1 MKKLKKIVLALIAMV
16 MIAGCTTDKPDVVD
30 PNVDVESK
38 IVVATEIDLS
48 TMDHH
53 LATDATSFI
62 AQTMVFAGLVEL
74 DENNQPQKDLAESWD
89 VSDDGLVYT
98 FHLTDT
104 NWSNGTPVTANDFV
118 YGWNRL
124 IAQETASQYSFIMET
139 IKVKNAAA
147 VTSGEM
153 AKEELGIK
161 ALDDKTFEVTLD
173 APCDFLL
180 GLMAFPSFFPMN
192 EEFATQMGDQY
203 ALTVDN
209 MLYCGP
215 YVMSDWMS
223 GSGYKFTKNEDY
235 HNADAISTDV
245 VEFKFIQDA
254 QSAMLEYQS
263 GNLDVVTLTGQMV
276 DAYKE
281 DDGFTNR
288 LQGYLWYLSVN
299 FDEPSL
305 ANKDLRQAISFAVD
319 REKMAELVLKDG
331 SIAAQGLIPVALAK
345 DKDGVDF
352 RESNGPQVEYDPA
365 AALEYF
371 SAAQAALGDEISV
384 ELLYE
389 DTEAGKAVA
398 EYIQNN
404 LETNLPGMVV
414 TLNSKPKKTRLDM
427 MKTGDYQICLT
438 RWGPDYADPQTYLD
452 MFLSY
457 NTSNNNG
464 KYNSPAY
471 DEAVLEATQGASA
484 SDSAARWELLKQA
497 ENIIIQQDLGV
508 IPVYQNGGAMMIAPG
523 ITGIEFHSAGVDN
536 YRNMVKE

>member
-299 FDEPSL
+299 FDDPNL

-371 SAAQAALGDEISV
+371 IAAQAALGDEISV

-497 ENIIIQQDLGV
+497 ENIIIKQDLGV

>member
-16 MIAGCTTDKPDVVD
+16 MIAGCSTDKPDVVD

-299 FDEPSL
+299 FDDPNL

-371 SAAQAALGDEISV
+371 SSAQEALGDEISV

-389 DTEAGKAVA
+389 DTEAGKSVA

>member
-16 MIAGCTTDKPDVVD
+16 MIAGCSTDKPDVVD

-299 FDEPSL
+299 FDDPNL

-371 SAAQAALGDEISV
+371 SSAQEALGDEISV

-389 DTEAGKAVA
+389 DTEAGKSVA

-471 DEAVLEATQGASA
+471 DEAVLETTQGASA

>member
-16 MIAGCTTDKPDVVD
+16 MIAGCSTDKPDVVD
-30 PNVDVESK
+30 PNVEVESK

-89 VSDDGLVYT
+89 ISDDGLVYT

-104 NWSNGTPVTANDFV
+104 NWSNGTPVTAHDFV

-147 VTSGEM
+147 VTAGEM

-223 GSGYKFTKNEDY
+223 GSGYAFTKNQDY

-305 ANKDLRQAISFAVD
+305 ANKDLRQAISYAID

-352 RESNGPQVEYDPA
+352 RDSNGPQVAYDPA
-365 AALEYF
+365 VALEYF
-371 SAAQAALGDEISV
+371 NAAQSALGDEISV

>member
-16 MIAGCTTDKPDVVD
+16 MIAGCSTDKPDVVD
-30 PNVDVESK
+30 PNVEVESK

-104 NWSNGTPVTANDFV
+104 NWSNGTPVTAHDFV

-147 VTSGEM
+147 VTNGEM

-223 GSGYKFTKNEDY
+223 GSGYAFTKNQDY

-299 FDEPSL
+299 FDEPNL
-305 ANKDLRQAISFAVD
+305 TNKDLRQAISYAID

-352 RESNGPQVEYDPA
+352 RDSNGPQVAYDPA

-371 SAAQAALGDEISV
+371 NAAQSALGDEISV

>member
-1 MKKLKKIVLALIAMV
+1 
-16 MIAGCTTDKPDVVD
+16 
-30 PNVDVESK
+30 
-38 IVVATEIDLS
+38 
-48 TMDHH
+48 
-53 LATDATSFI
+53 
-62 AQTMVFAGLVEL
+62 
-74 DENNQPQKDLAESWD
+74 
-89 VSDDGLVYT
+89 
-98 FHLTDT
+98 
-104 NWSNGTPVTANDFV
+104 
-118 YGWNRL
+118 
-124 IAQETASQYSFIMET
+124 
-139 IKVKNAAA
+139 
-147 VTSGEM
+147 
-153 AKEELGIK
+153 
-161 ALDDKTFEVTLD
+161 
-173 APCDFLL
+173 
-180 GLMAFPSFFPMN
+180 
-192 EEFATQMGDQY
+192 
-203 ALTVDN
+203 
-209 MLYCGP
+209 
-215 YVMSDWMS
+215 
-223 GSGYKFTKNEDY
+223 
-235 HNADAISTDV
+235 
-245 VEFKFIQDA
+245 
-254 QSAMLEYQS
+254 MLEYQS

-299 FDEPSL
+299 FDDPNL

-371 SAAQAALGDEISV
+371 SSAQEALGDEISV

-389 DTEAGKAVA
+389 DTEAGKSVA

>member
-16 MIAGCTTDKPDVVD
+16 MIAGCSTDKPDVVD
-30 PNVDVESK
+30 PNVEVESK

-104 NWSNGTPVTANDFV
+104 NWSNGTPVTAHDFV

-147 VTSGEM
+147 VTNGEM

-223 GSGYKFTKNEDY
+223 GSGYAFTKNQDY

-299 FDEPSL
+299 FDEPNL
-305 ANKDLRQAISFAVD
+305 TNKDLRQAISYAID

-371 SAAQAALGDEISV
+371 SSAQAALGDEISV

>member
-16 MIAGCTTDKPDVVD
+16 MIAGCSTDKPDVVD
-30 PNVDVESK
+30 PNVEVESK

-104 NWSNGTPVTANDFV
+104 NWSNGTPVTAHDFV

-147 VTSGEM
+147 VTNGEM

-223 GSGYKFTKNEDY
+223 GSGYAFTKNQDY

-299 FDEPSL
+299 FDDPNL

-352 RESNGPQVEYDPA
+352 RDSNGPQVAYDPA
-365 AALEYF
+365 VALEYF
-371 SAAQAALGDEISV
+371 NAAQSALGDEISV